1 MKERWLTLTAVA
13 LGVSQVALI
22 LLSWI
27 ISAVAPGISMRSL
40 LSSGGIR
47 WFLGHFVDNMLTPLL
62 AWILLLALLWG
73 ALNKSGIMALL
84 PFKRHRPTL
93 TYRQRMAIRF
103 VLLELCMFL
112 LAIALLTLL
121 PHAILLSVT
130 GSLFPS
136 SFSQAIVPLLTLIG
150 ITCSISYS
158 VISGHAS
165 MLAAI
170 RQCLTGTGSV
180 MAWAIPLYVLFIQL
194 YSSFV
199 YVFITEAP

>member
-1 MKERWLTLTAVA
+1 
-13 LGVSQVALI
+13 
-22 LLSWI
+22 
-27 ISAVAPGISMRSL
+27 
-40 LSSGGIR
+40 
-47 WFLGHFVDNMLTPLL
+47 
-62 AWILLLALLWG
+62 
-73 ALNKSGIMALL
+73 
-84 PFKRHRPTL
+84 
-93 TYRQRMAIRF
+93 
-103 VLLELCMFL
+103 MFL
-112 LAIALLTLL
+112 LAIALLTLM

-170 RQCLTGTGSV
+170 RQCLTGAGSV